1 MLWHERQRSTV
12 RNRARRTSS
21 SQPNGL
27 SSSLTTSSWPQHSS
41 PGGPSSSRERTSWE
55 QTCAATLPNV
65 ASWLLR
71 SAYGLLRSCVDR
83 RLKRSLAGG
92 LAEQENRVRQG
103 QQWHGRCECAVP
115 LGLPLRLRCP
125 WHPFRPE

>member
-55 QTCAATLPNV
+55 QTCAATLPIV

-71 SAYGLLRSCVDR
+71 SAYGLPRSCADPW
-83 RLKRSLAGG
+83 LNWYLPGG
-92 LAEQENRVRQG
+92 SAERENPSPQG
-103 QQWHGRCECAVP
+103 
-115 LGLPLRLRCP
+115 
-125 WHPFRPE
+125 